1 MNKNY
6 LELLFIL
13 YEQIISCKSLF
24 TPPLPLFILP
34 SSPPPHLVTQESLG
48 KTPKDTDIKLYTKY
62 LQAKSGF
69 SHNLQ
74 PTKRKYT
81 QCLFLSFPSLV
92 EKCMIFWLAKQFIA
106 KPPRHLEGWLM
117 P

>member
-13 YEQIISCKSLF
+13 YEQIISYKSLF

-69 SHNLQ
+69 IHNLQ
-74 PTKRKYT
+74 PTKEYT
-81 QCLFLSFPSLV
+81 QCHFLSFPSLV
-92 EKCMIFWLAKQFIA
+92 NKCLIFWLSKQVIA
-106 KPPRHLEGWLM
+106 E
-117 P
+117 